1 MKSLIF
7 FAVASFLVGYALTED
22 MLDQKD
28 MGLSEHLDDEDM
40 ALAELLDDEDM
51 ALEEDLDDEDMD
63 LSELDTDTA
72 VENPLND
79 EQSRGGKCI
88 EKHHECTHDKGNCC
102 KGKAFQYKCKCYDV
116 VDAKD
121 KKKTRCACKA
131 PLKEKAANLIFNV
144 GTSVI

>member
-79 EQSRGGKCI
+79 EQSRSGDCI
-88 EKHHECTHDKGNCC
+88 PQYHDCTKNRHGCC
-102 KGKAFQYKCKCYDV
+102 RGATFKYKCKCFY
-116 VDAKD
+116 KEG
-121 KKKTRCACKA
+121 KNGKPTNKEMCTCQQTSK
-131 PLKEKAANLIFNV
+131 LKFMEEAISK
-144 GTSVI
+144 VI